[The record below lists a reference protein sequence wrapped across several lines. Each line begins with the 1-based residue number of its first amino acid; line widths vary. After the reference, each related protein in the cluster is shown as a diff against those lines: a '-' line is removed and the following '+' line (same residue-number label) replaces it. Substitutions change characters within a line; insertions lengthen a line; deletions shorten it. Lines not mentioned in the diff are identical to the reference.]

1 MKIRLRQLKVRT
13 RQTTELVELSPVVT
27 FFHGP
32 VSTGKS
38 TIARLIDYCLGGAL
52 ERTPAIRQEF
62 VAAELLATVGSFE
75 VQFERGANEG
85 SSVRVT
91 WSDGA
96 QQMGSVNAPLD
107 AGDAPILGD
116 DVFNLSDLIFKLAGT
131 QPIKVRRSKYDP
143 DSPMV
148 RLSFRDLMWYC
159 YLRQDHLDSSFFS
172 LEDPFKR
179 LKSQDAMRF
188 VTGLHSERMSDLEAA
203 LARAIDEQRTK
214 RESVIQ
220 IRAFMARFRMGSEL
234 DLVEQ
239 TNQVQAEL
247 QVATDRRT
255 TLERARSSST
265 HVVEP
270 LRQQLRQL
278 SAQVDEVRSA
288 LADLDIKSQ
297 QREGLRAELISAKV
311 KAARAGQAGRLL
323 QGVEFAQCPQCGND
337 LTHRPEAQG
346 TCRLCG
352 HLERAETELPSIEVE
367 ALRRDLNERI
377 DELSDALARQKRDK
391 AKQERA
397 LTRLLDQKRA
407 LDEELASELAQY
419 DSAYVASV
427 RAADRDVAR
436 LQERLASLERL
447 RELPQAIAELETEA
461 GRLQGDIDRLRTA
474 LADERGRLRAADT
487 RVRRIAETF
496 HRIMLDIGFPG
507 VSEDDEVVLDP
518 RNWQPYV
525 RHGDQS
531 WTFYDAGSG
540 GKKTLFNV
548 CYALAVHTVAAQEDL
563 PLPSFLI
570 IDSPTKNISDDENP
584 ELVAALYREIF
595 ALASRDGRALQFI
608 LIDSDLVLPT
618 TTVPDFRHQRLAGE
632 PDAPCLIPYYTGP

>member
-1 MKIRLRQLKVRT
+1 MNIRLVHLKVRT
-13 RQTTELVELSPVVT
+13 KQTTEVVPFSPVVS

-38 TIARLIDYCLGGAL
+38 TIARLIDYCFGGSL

-62 VAAELLATVGSFE
+62 VACELLAEVGVFQ
-75 VQFERGANEG
+75 VQFERGTQEA

-91 WSDGA
+91 WSDGK

-107 AGDAPILGD
+107 AAEVPIFGD
-116 DVFNLSDLIFKLAGT
+116 DVFNLSDLIFKFAGV
-131 QPIKVRRSKYDP
+131 QPIKVRRSKFDP
-143 DSPMV
+143 DSPLV

-203 LARAIDEQRTK
+203 LGKAIESQRAK
-214 RESVIQ
+214 RESVVQ
-220 IRAFMARFRMGSEL
+220 IRAFMNRFKMGSEL

-239 TNQVQAEL
+239 TNRVQEEL
-247 QVATDRRT
+247 RLATARREE
-255 TLERARSSST
+255 LEHTRSAST

-270 LRQQLRQL
+270 MRQQLRVL
-278 SAQVDEVRSA
+278 SSKIDEVRAA
-288 LADLDIKSQ
+288 LADLDSKSQ
-297 QREGLRAELISAKV
+297 QRESLRAELISAKV
-311 KAARAGQAGRLL
+311 KASRADQAGRLL
-323 QGVEFAQCPQCGND
+323 QGVDFAQCPQCGND
-337 LTHRPEAQG
+337 VSERPEQVG

-352 HLERAETELPSIEVE
+352 THERPESETPSVELE

-377 DELSDALARQKRDK
+377 DELTDALARQKRER
-391 AKQERA
+391 ARQERILA
-397 LTRLLDQKRA
+397 RLLDDKRSR
-407 LDEELASELAQY
+407 DEELSSELTQY
-419 DSAYVASV
+419 DSAYVASI
-427 RAADRDVAR
+427 RAADREVAK

-447 RELPQAIAELETEA
+447 RELPQAIADLEVEA
-461 GRLQGDIDRLRTA
+461 GRLQGDIDRLRSS
-474 LADERGRLRAADT
+474 LAEERGRLKAADT
-487 RVRRIAETF
+487 RVKKIADAF
-496 HRIMLDIGFPG
+496 FNIMREIGFPG
-507 VSEDDEVVLDP
+507 VFEDDGVQLDP
-518 RNWQPYV
+518 RNWQPFV
-525 RHGDQS
+525 RHGEQA

-548 CYALAVHTVAAQEDL
+548 CYALAVHTVAAEEDL

-584 ELVAALYREIF
+584 ELVGALYREIY
-595 ALASRDGRALQFI
+595 ALATREGRRLQFI
-608 LIDSDLVLPT
+608 LIDSDLVSPEAT
-618 TTVPDFRHQRLAGE
+618 IPEFVHRRLAGE
-632 PDAPCLIPYYTGP
+632 PDAPCLIPYYQGP